1 MVDNPLACE
10 RHDATD
16 DGLKVRCVS
25 HDTLAASNRCYQ
37 CPHGNGVIVSC
48 SQEALRRFTTGLDR
62 RFSSS
67 SDW

>member
-16 DGLKVRCVS
+16 DGFKVRCVS

-37 CPHGNGVIVSC
+37 CPTVMGSLCHARKKRFQG
-48 SQEALRRFTTGLDR
+48 LR
-62 RFSSS
+62 
-67 SDW
+67 